1 MSASTFLMFS
11 SSLIR
16 ARKPLFYPFSSKPL
30 PALSLRFHR
39 YTSSPAALDTLNS
52 NSAAAEPPVSA
63 PQSHPWP
70 EWGTFIDKLKSK
82 GYFVEANNAAASDAA
97 NDYNDMNFVKE
108 ACISFG
114 RDRFDLLK
122 LLSSDDIQTVVGSG
136 CPNLLRKSV
145 NSAKR
150 LRAHVQLDE
159 GDVCSTCNLRGSCDR
174 AYVTLKESEASA
186 RTVDV
191 VSILLSYALDPLV
204 ISEGE
209 KPAGRE
215 RIDASARNLL
225 SDLTKLSDTSCDVE
239 LPKPTAKAPPRKKK
253 TVSAYDDEE
262 FVNVEM
268 KRGDWMCPRCN
279 FLNFSKNLQCLKC
292 KEDGPK
298 SVRGDEIEMKKG
310 DWICSRCNFLNFSKN
325 LQCLKC
331 KEDGPKSV
339 RGDEIEMKKGDWVCS
354 GCNFLNFSKNLQCLK
369 CKEDGPKSVRGD
381 EIEMKEGDWI
391 CSGCNF
397 MNFSRNTRCLKCKAE
412 GPKKVETGVVE
423 MKKGDWNCPGCGFM
437 NFSNNKKCLRCQGTR
452 PKRELNPG
460 EWECPSCDFVNFRRN
475 QVCRKCKDE
484 RPKEPANGYDEH
496 TWRRPQRS
504 Y

>member
-1 MSASTFLMFS
+1 MSTSTFLLFS

-52 NSAAAEPPVSA
+52 NSAAAEPLVSA

-70 EWGTFIDKLKSK
+70 EWVTFIDKLKSK
-82 GYFVEANNAAASDAA
+82 GYFVEDNNAAASDAA

-108 ACISFG
+108 ACISFA

-122 LLSSDDIQTVVGSG
+122 LLSTDDIQTVVGSG

-191 VSILLSYALDPLV
+191 VRILLSYALDPLV

-215 RIDASARNLL
+215 LIDASARNLL

-253 TVSAYDDEE
+253 TVGGYDDEE
-262 FVNVEM
+262 FANVEM

-310 DWICSRCNFLNFSKN
+310 DWICS
-325 LQCLKC
+325 
-331 KEDGPKSV
+331 
-339 RGDEIEMKKGDWVCS
+339 
-354 GCNFLNFSKNLQCLK
+354 
-369 CKEDGPKSVRGD
+369 
-381 EIEMKEGDWI
+381 
-391 CSGCNF
+391 GCNF

-412 GPKKVETGVVE
+412 GPKKVETGAVE

-437 NFSNNKKCLRCQGTR
+437 NFSNNKKCLRCQVAR

-475 QVCRKCKDE
+475 QVCRKCKHE
-484 RPKEPANGYDEH
+484 RPKEPANEYDEH